1 MFFLTSKTVY
11 LGYSNIEFGFGNKK
25 VFFILLLTLVINES
39 RLVYEI
45 LDFYIK
51 LEI

>member
-11 LGYSNIEFGFGNKK
+11 LGYSNIEFGFRNKK
-25 VFFILLLTLVINES
+25 AFFILLTLVINECS
-39 RLVYEI
+39 LVYEI